1 MKIFLASIF
10 STDSIVWPL
19 LITLILPALRR
30 HKTKSF
36 TTSKSQP
43 NGSLT
48 NSSEMYLLTLGLSR
62 SGFFGRTDPLVNALT
77 SLKYQSDLSNMM
89 VGASGAYYFKALQ
102 RIAGLYNNSPNTLS
116 AEYQAGRG
124 AYDLVVP
131 TALSFAA
138 SYPGFGPLTG
148 AAAGIS
154 AAVGSSPAVKHWMLR
169 NVIFQLYGEEYRPGR
184 AGRKSGSGRGGTVAT
199 R

>member
-1 MKIFLASIF
+1 MVSAVREAIFNPDKWEEEKEAGNL
-10 STDSIVWPL
+10 
-19 LITLILPALRR
+19 
-30 HKTKSF
+30 
-36 TTSKSQP
+36 
-43 NGSLT
+43 
-48 NSSEMYLLTLGLSR
+48 EMYLLTLGLSR
-62 SGFFGRTDPLVNALT
+62 SGFFGRTDPLVNALTSLKYPSCSIDLIDTFT

-138 SYPGFGPLTG
+138 SYPGLGPLTG

-154 AAVGSSPAVKHWMLR
+154 AAVGSS
-169 NVIFQLYGEEYRPGR
+169 R
-184 AGRKSGSGRGGTVAT
+184 AQR
-199 R
+199 